1 MRLMAMMQAG
11 VFRDEDFEDV
21 DSQEEDE
28 EEDYEDEVE
37 QHHAM
42 ELMAHASKLIAQVGD
57 PNIAIELMRLDEH
70 DKRLLIRT
78 MQEQYF
84 LQQQR

>member
-11 VFRDEDFEDV
+11 VFRDEDFEDL

-37 QHHAM
+37 QHHA
-42 ELMAHASKLIAQVGD
+42 
-57 PNIAIELMRLDEH
+57 
-70 DKRLLIRT
+70 
-78 MQEQYF
+78 
-84 LQQQR
+84 